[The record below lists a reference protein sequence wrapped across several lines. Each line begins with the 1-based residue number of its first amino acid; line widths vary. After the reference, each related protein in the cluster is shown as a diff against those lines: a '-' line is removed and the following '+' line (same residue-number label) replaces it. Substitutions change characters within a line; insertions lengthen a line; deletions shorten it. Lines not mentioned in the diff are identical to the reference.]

1 MSIVS
6 GPKMFIRVLRSV
18 MNEKVILF
26 SSINISLTV
35 FSCQLKRNLVKPIQT
50 YLVPCLV
57 KEIVKKQFFTVVVE
71 MPRKAVNKVN
81 QQHRVKKMYPDSDI
95 DVQYANEQVQANAP
109 PLNLYEPVK

>member
-1 MSIVS
+1 M
-6 GPKMFIRVLRSV
+6 
-18 MNEKVILF
+18 
-26 SSINISLTV
+26 
-35 FSCQLKRNLVKPIQT
+35 KRNLVKPIHT

-57 KEIVKKQFFTVVVE
+57 KEIVKKQIFTVVVE

-81 QQHRVKKMYPDSDI
+81 QQHRVKKMYQDSDI